1 MTLDSLL
8 RVFLIENKIATSA
21 EIKAI
26 TSIYGWVEQVYLDIL
41 LVRTNCITVEEAV
54 LNGYK
59 ASEELCQRYGID
71 NNEVCSDGNETC
83 FKIPK
88 TAEEISAFYDR
99 IPDMSDEE
107 LLFYMANS
115 DDASLHI
122 PFRWHVDDEYDSR
135 HVDVRDQA
143 YNVYGGILKWSN
155 PTLEEARER
164 FDKLL
169 NNNDEWRFS
178 EQRALLTGKLDALMD
193 YIVSKSK

>member
-8 RVFLIENKIATSA
+8 RDFLIENKIATSA

-107 LLFYMANS
+107 LLFYMANN
-115 DDASLHI
+115 DTPLCR
-122 PFRWHVDDEYDSR
+122 PFNWNVDDEYDSR
-135 HVDVRDQA
+135 HVETKDQA
-143 YNVYGGILKWSN
+143 YNVYCGILIWSN
-155 PTLEEARER
+155 PTLESAKEQ
-164 FDKLL
+164 FDKL
-169 NNNDEWRFS
+169 NSDDEWRVS
-178 EQRALLTGKLDALMD
+178 EQRAILTGKLDVLMD

>member
-1 MTLDSLL
+1 MALDSLL
-8 RVFLIENKIATSA
+8 RDFLIENKIATSA

-26 TSIYGWVEQVYLDIL
+26 TDIYGWVEQVYLDIL
-41 LVRTNCITVEEAV
+41 LVRTNCISVEEAV
-54 LNGYK
+54 LSGYK
-59 ASEELCQRYGID
+59 ASEELCRHYGID
-71 NNEVCSDGNETC
+71 YNETCPDCNGTC

-88 TAEEISAFYDR
+88 TAEEIEAFYDR

-135 HVDVRDQA
+135 HFDVRDQA

-155 PTLEEARER
+155 ITLEEARKR
-164 FDKLL
+164 FDELL
-169 NNNDEWRFS
+169 DNDDEWRFS
-178 EQRALLTGKLDALMD
+178 DQRATLTGKLDALMD
-193 YIVSKSK
+193 YIASKSE